1 MFYDVA
7 LCSPPYS
14 TLTYSSPA
22 GFEGFG
28 WTPGMRVAV
37 PLGAGAVRCGVILSL
52 KEACPLPS
60 ADKVRP
66 MTWPLEREAMLS
78 ESYTRMVE
86 TVAMRTCV
94 TPGRILGNVL
104 PQGLRMTE
112 RMRIRESPGGGEAGR
127 KPRILSLRAV
137 AGMDPESGK
146 YLARKFLDGRADL
159 LRMAEDP
166 ADTEMCSLACD
177 PPWPIRP
184 RAVKQREILD
194 WLMQHGVASRKR
206 LREALPG
213 SAAALSALVDARLV
227 EVQAQRQDQDESD
240 PEEKLVLPPDPPFP
254 LSSCQQD
261 ALNILTGGL
270 AALSRGEPITPA
282 HLLVGVTGSGKTA
295 VYLEL
300 ARICLESGRSALLLA
315 PEVAIALKLKRDAE
329 MRFPG
334 MTVHLYHG
342 YQGPI
347 RRESLFRRLAAA
359 REPCLA
365 IGTRSAVFLPLRD
378 IGAIILDEEHDASF
392 KQEERVPYHAKEVA
406 WERAKRDRAILVLG
420 SATPDIKTFYAAMQ
434 GNMPLARMESRVGG
448 GRMPEIDLVDI
459 KSCPASRL
467 LSQAASD
474 ALRETVRRGEQAVI
488 LLNRRGYSPVM
499 YCLDCGTPA
508 RCPYCDVAMTYHKKR
523 EQLVCHYCG
532 HTRPWPSPCERCG
545 SLNFLPMGEGTEQ
558 LEEKLATEELAGILP
573 PGGKILRLDRD
584 SVSRQ
589 GHMEDI
595 LASFARQEG
604 QVLVGTQMLSKGHHF
619 PNVTLALVADG
630 DMGLNL
636 PDYRSAERTFQ
647 LLVQSAGRS
656 GRGEKPGRVIIQS
669 RDTSHYCWQYVRSG
683 DYRGFFEHE
692 LEIRRRRRYPPFVK
706 LALVRLSWS
715 WNWSAGKA
723 EADRFAA
730 ELRRIGR
737 SMGSTVLGPAPAPI
751 ARMQGRMRSQCL
763 IKAESW
769 NGIRTTYMQTMQ
781 MLRAIPKELHISL
794 DLDPVSML

>member
-14 TLTYSSPA
+14 TLTYSAPS
-22 GFEGFG
+22 GFDGFG
-28 WTPGMRVAV
+28 WAPGMRVAV
-37 PLGAGAVRCGVILSL
+37 PLGTAVRCGVILSV

-60 ADKVRP
+60 ADMIRP
-66 MTWPLEREAMLS
+66 MTWPLEREALLS
-78 ESYTRMVE
+78 ESYMRMVE
-86 TVAMRTCV
+86 AVALRSCT
-94 TPGRILGNVL
+94 TPGRILGNIL

-112 RMRIRESPGGGEAGR
+112 RLRVREFPGGGEAGR
-127 KPRILSLRAV
+127 KPRVLSLGAV
-137 AGMDPESGK
+137 AGLDPEPGK
-146 YLARKFLDGRADL
+146 CLARKYLDGRADL

-166 ADTEMCSLACD
+166 ADTELCSLACD
-177 PPWPIRP
+177 PPWPVRP
-184 RAVKQREILD
+184 RAARQREILD
-194 WLMQHGVASRKR
+194 WLMQHGAASRKR

-213 SAAALSALVDARLV
+213 SSPALTALVAAGLV
-227 EVQAQRQDQDESD
+227 AVQAQRQDPDESE

-254 LSSCQQD
+254 LSSSQRE
-261 ALNILTGGL
+261 ALDMLTGGM
-270 AALSRGEPITPA
+270 AALSRGEHVPPA
-282 HLLVGVTGSGKTA
+282 HLLFGVTGSGKTA

-300 ARICLESGRSALLLA
+300 ARACLESGRSALLLA
-315 PEVAIALKLKRDAE
+315 PEVAIALKLKLDAE
-329 MRFPG
+329 KRFPG
-334 MTVHLYHG
+334 MPVHLYHG
-342 YQGPI
+342 YQGPV
-347 RRESLFRRLAAA
+347 RRESMFRRLAAA

-365 IGTRSAVFLPLRD
+365 VGTRSAVFLPLRS
-378 IGAIILDEEHDASF
+378 IGAIILDEEHAASF

-406 WERAKRDRAILVLG
+406 WEGAKRDRAILVLG

-434 GNMPLARMESRVGG
+434 GSMPLASMENRVGG
-448 GRMPEIDLVDI
+448 GRLPQIDLVDI
-459 KSCPASRL
+459 KGCPASKL
-467 LSQAASD
+467 LSPAASD

-508 RCPYCDVAMTYHKKR
+508 RCPSCDVAMTYHKKR

-545 SLNFLPMGEGTEQ
+545 GLNFLPMGEGTEQ
-558 LEEKLATEELAGILP
+558 LEEKLAAEELAGILP

-589 GHMEDI
+589 GHMEEI

-636 PDYRSAERTFQ
+636 PDYRAAERTFQ
-647 LLVQSAGRS
+647 LLVQSAGRA
-656 GRGEKPGRVIIQS
+656 GRGEKPGRVLIQS
-669 RDTSHYCWQYVRSG
+669 RDTSHYCWQYVSRG
-683 DYRGFFEHE
+683 DYRGFYEHE
-692 LEIRRRRRYPPFVK
+692 LEIRRRRKYPPFVK
-706 LALVRLSWS
+706 LALIRFSWP
-715 WNWSAGKA
+715 WNWPAGKA
-723 EADRFAA
+723 GSEKFAA

-737 SMGSTVLGPAPAPI
+737 GMGCIVLGPAPAPI
-751 ARMQGRMRSQCL
+751 ARMQGRVRSQCL
-763 IKAESW
+763 IKADAWSS
-769 NGIRTTYMQTMQ
+769 IRAAYLQSLQ
-781 MLRAIPKELHISL
+781 ILGAVPRELHISL

>member
-22 GFEGFG
+22 GFDGFG
-28 WTPGMRVAV
+28 WSPGMRVAV
-37 PLGAGAVRCGVILSL
+37 PLGAGAVRCGVILSM

-60 ADKVRP
+60 ADMVRP
-66 MTWPLEREAMLS
+66 MTWPLEREALLS
-78 ESYTRMVE
+78 ESYVRMVE
-86 TVAMRTCV
+86 TIALRTCV
-94 TPGRILGNVL
+94 TPGRILGNIL

-112 RMRIRESPGGGEAGR
+112 RLRIREFPDEGDTGR
-127 KPRILSLRAV
+127 KPHIISLRAI
-137 AGMDPESGK
+137 AGMDEGAGK
-146 YLARKFLDGRADL
+146 RLAQKFLNGRADL

-166 ADTEMCSLACD
+166 ADTEICSLACD

-184 RAVKQREILD
+184 RAVKQREVLD
-194 WLMQHGVASRKR
+194 WLMQHGPASRKR

-213 SAAALSALVDARLV
+213 SASALSALMDAKLV
-227 EVQAQRQDQDESD
+227 EVQAQQDEHESD

-254 LSSCQQD
+254 LSSSQQN
-261 ALNILTGGL
+261 ALNILVDGL
-270 AALSRGEPITPA
+270 AVLLRGEQIPPA
-282 HLLVGVTGSGKTA
+282 HLLFGVTGSGKTA

-300 ARICLESGRSALLLA
+300 ARACLESGRSALLLA

-329 MRFPG
+329 RRFPG
-334 MTVHLYHG
+334 MQVHLYHG
-342 YQGPI
+342 YQGAI
-347 RRESLFRRLAAA
+347 RRENIFRRLAAA
-359 REPCLA
+359 QEPCLA

-406 WERAKRDRAILVLG
+406 WERAKRNHAILVLG
-420 SATPDIKTFYAAMQ
+420 SATPDIKTYYAAMQ
-434 GNMPLARMESRVGG
+434 GKIPLASMESRVGG
-448 GRMPEIDLVDI
+448 GRLPEIDLIDI
-459 KSCPASRL
+459 KGCPSSRL
-467 LSQAASD
+467 LSQAAAD

-508 RCPYCDVAMTYHKKR
+508 RCPSCDVAMTYHKKR

-558 LEEKLATEELAGILP
+558 MEEKLAGEELAGILP

-589 GHMEDI
+589 GHMEEI
-595 LASFARQEG
+595 LDSFARQEG

-647 LLVQSAGRS
+647 LLVQSAGRA
-656 GRGEKPGRVIIQS
+656 GRGEKPGRVLIQS
-669 RDTSHYCWQYVRSG
+669 RDTSHYCWHYVRNG
-683 DYRGFFEHE
+683 DYRGFFDHE
-692 LEIRRRRRYPPFVK
+692 IEIRRQRRYPPFVK
-706 LALVRLSWS
+706 LALVRLSWP

-737 SMGSTVLGPAPAPI
+737 GMGSTVLGPAPAPI
-751 ARMQGRMRSQCL
+751 ARIHGRMRSQCL
-763 IKAESW
+763 IKAVSL
-769 NGIRTTYMQTMQ
+769 NGIRVPYMET
-781 MLRAIPKELHISL
+781 LRILGALPRELHVSL
-794 DLDPVSML
+794 DIDPVSML